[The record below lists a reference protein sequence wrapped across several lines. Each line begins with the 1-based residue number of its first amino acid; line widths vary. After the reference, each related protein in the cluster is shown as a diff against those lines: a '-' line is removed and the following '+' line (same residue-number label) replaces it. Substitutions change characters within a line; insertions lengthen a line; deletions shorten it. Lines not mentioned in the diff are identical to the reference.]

1 MKKVRG
7 EKIEVITTHINA
19 DFDSLASML
28 AAKKLYPKARICF
41 PGSQEKTLR
50 DFFVQSTFYIFEVD
64 RIKDID
70 MEAIGRLILVDTRQ
84 RSRIGKFET
93 IIDRDDLDIH
103 IYDHHPPSIDDLRG
117 SVEVIREVG
126 AATTPMI
133 EILKERGIEITPDE
147 ATVMALGI
155 YEDTGSLT
163 FSSTTAEDYF
173 AMGYLRSMGTRL
185 NIISDMI
192 VRELTSE
199 QVFLLNDLITSARRI
214 QIKGVEVVIAKAST
228 DRYVGDFAVLVHK
241 LRDMENIDVLFA
253 MARMEDRV
261 YFVARSRI
269 EAVNVGEIA
278 MVFGG
283 GGHATAASATIKD
296 LTMIQLEEKLIETL
310 RGRITPKKY
319 ARDLMSFPVKTI
331 EADQTNETAE
341 EIMTH
346 MNVSVLPVLDD
357 GKLIGLISR
366 RVVQKAKFHGLK
378 RLSVRDYMTSDF
390 SRAIPDTP
398 LNEVRRIIVEENQ
411 RFLPI
416 LEGDQLVG
424 AITRNDILRD
434 LHSHHTMDQGYLFGD
449 VIKKEEEKRK
459 AIHSLLIERLPAE
472 IHDILRKIGD
482 VADRLQYDAYAVGG
496 FVRDIILRREND
508 DIDLVIEGDGIRFA
522 REFAR
527 EHGCRHRSHLKFGTA
542 VIIFPAGFKVD
553 VATARTEYYERP
565 AAPPTVELSSIKLDL
580 YRRDFIINT
589 LAVRLNRNSFG
600 DLLDFFGAQRDIKD
614 KTIRVLHNL
623 SFVEDPTRILR
634 AIRFEQRFGF
644 KIGKHT
650 LNLIQN
656 AIKMNFLDQ
665 VEGRRLFAE
674 FLQLLKEEKPLLVLK
689 RMEELE
695 ALRSI
700 HPSLQMNLKKEWLF
714 NAIEGVLSWY
724 DLLFIEDSYEGW
736 MVYFYGIL
744 DGLTS
749 RKILSVCHRFLFL
762 QDKSMRIMQNKQ
774 EADQTLFS
782 MSGKKRMNPS
792 ELHRLLETFET
803 EVLLYMMA
811 RTEKRHVKRSISLY
825 MTQLRG
831 QQAPIG
837 GDDLKKVG
845 LIPGPLFKQI
855 LDEIL
860 DAKLDGKIKGREDAI
875 EYVRKRHL
883 RKEREV
889 FR

>member
-1 MKKVRG
+1 MRG

-28 AAKKLYPKARICF
+28 AAKKLYPNAKIVF
-41 PGSQEKTLR
+41 PGSQDKTLR
-50 DFFVQSTFYIFEVD
+50 DFFVQSTFYIFEVN
-64 RIKDID
+64 RFKDID
-70 MEAIGRLILVDTRQ
+70 LDAIGRLILVDTRQ
-84 RSRIGKFET
+84 RSRIGKFAT
-93 IIDRDDLDIH
+93 IVDRDDLDIH
-103 IYDHHPPSIDDLRG
+103 IYDHHPPSPDDLKG

-126 AATTPMI
+126 AATTLMT
-133 EILKERGIEITPDE
+133 EILKEKGIEITPDE

-163 FSSTTAEDYF
+163 FSSTSAEDYH
-173 AMGYLRSMGTRL
+173 AMGYLRTMGTRL

-214 QIKGVEVVIAKAST
+214 QTKGVEVVIAKAST

-296 LTMIQLEEKLIETL
+296 LTMIQIEEKLIETL
-310 RGRITPKKY
+310 RTRISPKKY

-331 EADQTNETAE
+331 EAHQTIEAAE
-341 EIMTH
+341 EIMTL
-346 MNVSVLPVLDD
+346 MNVNVLPVFDD
-357 GKLIGLISR
+357 GRLIGSISR
-366 RVVQKAKFHGLK
+366 MVVQKAKFHGLK

-390 SRAIPDTP
+390 STATPDTP
-398 LNEVRRIIVEENQ
+398 LNEVRRIIVEGNQ

-416 LEGDQLVG
+416 MEGDQLVG
-424 AITRNDILRD
+424 AITRTDILRD
-434 LHSHHTMDQGYLFGD
+434 LHAQHTMDHGYLFDD
-449 VIKKEEEKRK
+449 VVQKEEERRK
-459 AIHSLLIERLPAE
+459 AIHGLLRERLPAE
-472 IHDILRKIGD
+472 ILDLLRKIGK
-482 VADRLQYDAYAVGG
+482 VADRFKYDAYTVGG

-508 DIDLVIEGDGIRFA
+508 DIDIVVGGDGIRFA
-522 REFAR
+522 REFAQ
-527 EHGCRHRSHLKFGTA
+527 EHGCRYRPHLKFGTA
-542 VIIFPAGFKVD
+542 VIIFPNGFKVD

-565 AAPPTVELSSIKLDL
+565 AALPTVELSSIKLDL
-580 YRRDFIINT
+580 YRRDFTINT
-589 LAVRLNRNSFG
+589 FAVRLNRDSFG
-600 DLLDFFGAQRDIKD
+600 ELLDFFGAQRDIKD

-650 LNLIQN
+650 QNLIQN

-665 VEGRRLFAE
+665 VEGKRLFAE
-674 FLQLLKEEKPLLVLK
+674 FLQLLKEEKPLLGLK
-689 RMEELE
+689 RMEKLKV
-695 ALRSI
+695 LRSI
-700 HPSLQMNLKKEWLF
+700 HPGLQINKKKEGLL
-714 NAIEGVLSWY
+714 NVIEGVLSWY
-724 DLLFIEDSYEGW
+724 DLLFIEDRYDGW
-736 MVYFYGIL
+736 MVYFYGLIDSLTNREIL
-744 DGLTS
+744 N
-749 RKILSVCHRFLFL
+749 VCHRFSFF
-762 QDKSMRIMQNKQ
+762 QNESDKITRTKQ
-774 EADQTLFS
+774 QADRTLFI
-782 MSGKKRMNPS
+782 MAGKKRMNPS
-792 ELHRLLETFET
+792 KIHRLLEPIGT

-811 RTEKRHVKRSISLY
+811 RAEKRNVKRSISQY

-831 QQAPIG
+831 RRAPIG
-837 GDDLKKVG
+837 GDDLKRVG
-845 LIPGPLFKQI
+845 LVPGPQFKQI
-855 LDEIL
+855 LDEVL
-860 DAKLDGKIKGREDAI
+860 DAKLDGKIKGKEDAI

-883 RKEREV
+883 GKESEV